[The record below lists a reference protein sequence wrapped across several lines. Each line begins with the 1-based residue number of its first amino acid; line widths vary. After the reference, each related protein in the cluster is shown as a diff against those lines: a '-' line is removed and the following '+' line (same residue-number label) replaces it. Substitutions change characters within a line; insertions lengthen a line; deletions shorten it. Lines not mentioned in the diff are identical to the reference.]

1 MVLNPG
7 RRRLKGG
14 ESGVFVAVSQAEL
27 DEALTRSFSR
37 ALHPASSSH
46 LLDPELRRGPA
57 LVCLSPALGRS
68 QHCRTALLSFTRHH
82 FIF

>member
-46 LLDPELRRGPA
+46 LLDPEQRREPA
-57 LVCLSPALGRS
+57 LVFSSPALGRS
-68 QHCRTALLSFTRHH
+68 LPCRSAHLSVT
-82 FIF
+82 